1 MILSIAVTSM
11 SVQLRVVA
19 LPSGGVPA
27 PRDSSMESVTR
38 GYVMVSGV
46 TWHYEKLCASRGLH
60 RHPPSCRAGPQVEGA
75 VMNRTASRTVVANH
89 EKQSEM
95 MEYVVKAETKEG
107 DVVTL
112 RRGFQSRSD
121 AEDYPVRLYLW
132 RRVWVESATT
142 SFPQEL
148 PTP

>member
-1 MILSIAVTSM
+1 
-11 SVQLRVVA
+11 
-19 LPSGGVPA
+19 
-27 PRDSSMESVTR
+27 
-38 GYVMVSGV
+38 
-46 TWHYEKLCASRGLH
+46 
-60 RHPPSCRAGPQVEGA
+60 
-75 VMNRTASRTVVANH
+75 MNRTASRTVVANH